1 MMVKINV
8 SKKYLKN
15 LFRERFNEIIELT
28 HESSFDDSNSKR
40 FGDCKSGMKIFKNIK
55 YEATTSE
62 KISFFLYSSLNNIK
76 RERHKSEE
84 QKSALQNTE
93 MLYKARKKSSN
104 YLMIII

>member
-28 HESSFDDSNSKR
+28 HELSFDDSNSKR
-40 FGDCKSGMKIFKNIK
+40 FGDCKSGMKIFKKIK

-62 KISFFLYSSLNNIK
+62 KISFFFYI
-76 RERHKSEE
+76 
-84 QKSALQNTE
+84 QV
-93 MLYKARKKSSN
+93 
-104 YLMIII
+104 